1 MDLTEKVIL
10 VTGANRGI
18 GKSISLRLASMGA
31 RVAVTGRNMA
41 MLDKVVKEINETGG
55 ISKGFKLDVAIDNQA
70 HNVTKNILDIWGQI
84 DVLINNAGVYMYETP
99 VWKTSVEQW
108 DYVMNTNLRGLFL
121 TCNAVIPHMMERNQ
135 GHIVNIGSSS
145 GKVADD
151 EEGKSGSGPYSAS
164 KFGVVG
170 YTMSLAK
177 SLYPYGIKVNGVNP
191 GWVDTDMTRN
201 EIPAGGS
208 DWIKPEEIADAVGYL
223 LTQTPYVMSGQFIDI
238 F

>member
-1 MDLTEKVIL
+1 MDLTDKVVL

-18 GKSISLRLASMGA
+18 GRSISLSLASMGA
-31 RVAVTGRNMA
+31 RIAATGRNME
-41 MLDKVVKEINETGG
+41 MLDQVVKEIREIGG
-55 ISKGFKLDVAIDNQA
+55 IAQGFTLDVATDNEA
-70 HNVTKNILDIWGQI
+70 HDVIKNILDSWGQS
-84 DVLINNAGVYMYETP
+84 DVLINNAGVYLYNTP

-121 TCNAVIPHMMERNQ
+121 TCNAIIPHMMERNQ
-135 GHIVNIGSSS
+135 GHIVNIGSSA
-145 GKVADD
+145 GRFVDY
-151 EEGKSGSGPYSAS
+151 EEGQSGSGAYSAS

-191 GWVDTDMTRN
+191 GWVDTDMARTG
-201 EIPAGGS
+201 IPEGGD
-208 DWIKPEEIADAVGYL
+208 DWIKPEEIADAVKYL

>member
-1 MDLTEKVIL
+1 MENIRRTM
-10 VTGANRGI
+10 G
-18 GKSISLRLASMGA
+18 LRY
-31 RVAVTGRNMA
+31 
-41 MLDKVVKEINETGG
+41 EHE
-55 ISKGFKLDVAIDNQA
+55 SKGSIPDMQRRNSSHDG
-70 HNVTKNILDIWGQI
+70 TKSRS
-84 DVLINNAGVYMYETP
+84 Y
-99 VWKTSVEQW
+99 S
-108 DYVMNTNLRGLFL
+108 
-121 TCNAVIPHMMERNQ
+121 
-135 GHIVNIGSSS
+135 NIGSSS

-191 GWVDTDMTRN
+191 GWVDTNMTRN